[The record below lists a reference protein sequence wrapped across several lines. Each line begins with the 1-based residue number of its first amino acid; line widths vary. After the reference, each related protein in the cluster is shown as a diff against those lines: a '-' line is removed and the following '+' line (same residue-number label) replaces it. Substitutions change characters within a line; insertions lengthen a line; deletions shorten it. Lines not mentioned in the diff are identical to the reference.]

1 MLDNRNSP
9 GTVGGAGAG
18 RGRGGAARQVA
29 GRGGSWAVAVSRSDL
44 SSCLMVSPDL
54 ASSSYV
60 NISAHSS
67 LPPERW
73 TPGSQ
78 EIIGE
83 VSGSLLQLLR
93 SIHNMGCYLGLLLS
107 SLQEEVSRWCEVSSE
122 DTPRYLDISGEAI
135 SDLRTSDGKQDIVRC
150 SAVVGS
156 TAETGQMG
164 SREPCHQLRGVR
176 WAN

>member
-9 GTVGGAGAG
+9 GTV
-18 RGRGGAARQVA
+18 GGAARQVA

-44 SSCLMVSPDL
+44 SSCPMVSPDL

-73 TPGSQ
+73 TPWSQ

-93 SIHNMGCYLGLLLS
+93 SIHNMGGYPGPAPVLTTGGS
-107 SLQEEVSRWCEVSSE
+107 VPVVRGQHRGHPE
-122 DTPRYLDISGEAI
+122 ISGYI
-135 SDLRTSDGKQDIVRC
+135 WRGYLRSQDIWWKTGYLWDAVQCSGGQHSGDWSDGI
-150 SAVVGS
+150 
-156 TAETGQMG
+156 
-164 SREPCHQLRGVR
+164 
-176 WAN
+176 